1 MNSRLIK
8 NIIRFVLLILLQ
20 VLVFNN
26 MHLWG
31 YVTLYPYLLFLIL
44 LRVDINK
51 TTLLLV
57 GFVTG
62 LVIDF
67 FHNTLGMQTAAAT
80 LLVFARPAVLS
91 FYFKAIEFS
100 PREKPDISKLGFLD
114 FLKYTITLVFIHHL
128 MLFFLEAFTSTDF
141 ISTLQK
147 VLINTLATTAI
158 NMIIEMLFSRKKKA

>member
-1 MNSRLIK
+1 
-8 NIIRFVLLILLQ
+8 
-20 VLVFNN
+20 

-51 TTLLLV
+51 TILLLV
-57 GFVTG
+57 GFTTG
-62 LVIDF
+62 LTVDF
-67 FHNTLGMQTAAAT
+67 FHNTMGMQAATAT
-80 LLVFARPAVLS
+80 LLVFARPVVLN

-100 PREKPDISKLGFLD
+100 PREKPDINKLGFLD

-128 MLFFLEAFTSTDF
+128 MLFFLEAFTLTNF
-141 ISTLQK
+141 VSTLQK

-158 NMIIEMLFSRKKKA
+158 IMIIEMLFSRKKKA